1 MALNYLKCLLRFG
14 PGFTCWAIWESW
26 AACSVVPCTADVCEG
41 VTELLLLL
49 LCTSS
54 IINYKKSNE
63 LNSVNDKSE
72 QQVGAQL
79 PLTLYRISVY
89 NAFSLIWTF
98 LISSLSF
105 DVTFYYGISTAF
117 FVTSP
122 TIPRALLCLLMGT
135 RRERHSRSL
144 STDSPRGFGQVEHS
158 AWHAASRGLGAQ
170 SSTNPR
176 FGMGD
181 ASRFAL
187 TTPALQLSVSTS
199 SDLPG
204 AEVGCQMYLLISRVL
219 HKNKQSEVMRS
230 RKKTKIK
237 RLY

>member
-79 PLTLYRISVY
+79 PLTLYRISVH

-98 LISSLSF
+98 LISPLSF
-105 DVTFYYGISTAF
+105 DVTFYYGIAQHFLWLPLQYPEHCYAFSWGQEGKGTVGAFPPTRPVALGRSSTAPGMPPLRPW
-117 FVTSP
+117 SP
-122 TIPRALLCLLMGT
+122 EQHKPPFRNGRRVPFCPDNTCTPTVCQHRFRPT
-135 RRERHSRSL
+135 RCWSWL
-144 STDSPRGFGQVEHS
+144 SNVFTDFPGF
-158 AWHAASRGLGAQ
+158 A
-170 SSTNPR
+170 
-176 FGMGD
+176 
-181 ASRFAL
+181 
-187 TTPALQLSVSTS
+187 
-199 SDLPG
+199 
-204 AEVGCQMYLLISRVL
+204 
-219 HKNKQSEVMRS
+219 
-230 RKKTKIK
+230 
-237 RLY
+237 

>member
-63 LNSVNDKSE
+63 LNSVNDKFE
-72 QQVGAQL
+72 QQVGTQL
-79 PLTLYRISVY
+79 PLTLYRISVH

-105 DVTFYYGISTAF
+105 DITFYYGIAQHFLWLPLQYPEHCYAFSWGQEGKGTVGAFPLTRPVALGRSSTA
-117 FVTSP
+117 P
-122 TIPRALLCLLMGT
+122 GT
-135 RRERHSRSL
+135 PPLE
-144 STDSPRGFGQVEHS
+144 
-158 AWHAASRGLGAQ
+158 ASE
-170 SSTNPR
+170 
-176 FGMGD
+176 
-181 ASRFAL
+181 
-187 TTPALQLSVSTS
+187 
-199 SDLPG
+199 PG
-204 AEVGCQMYLLISRVL
+204 AARTPILERETRPVL
-219 HKNKQSEVMRS
+219 PWQHLHSNCLSAPVQTYPVLKLAVKCIYWFPGFCIKINKVKSWDLG
-230 RKKTKIK
+230 RKP
-237 RLY
+237 R